1 MLDIAPKEQVLPTA
15 DGEYV
20 LFRSTLE
27 SRWAMAFELL
37 KIDWHYENRFP
48 LPNGTYL
55 PDFYLPEIG
64 WIEIKPTFE
73 ELKEAEPKL
82 QTFALHKSDLL
93 EEELPFYSISSEHPT
108 FRVSSKS
115 NDSMLI
121 EWLPSGEVCPRD
133 RDYMID
139 TFRSQTKTA
148 LYQADRAQ
156 YVDFV
161 DRAVSMAQEAHIDE
175 PLPIDSVMTLAVRSM
190 VKEHRGTVE
199 ASEDGEVELP
209 PPDVESEAPF

>member
-1 MLDIAPKEQVLPTA
+1 
-15 DGEYV
+15 
-20 LFRSTLE
+20 
-27 SRWAMAFELL
+27 MAFELL
-37 KIDWHYENRFP
+37 KIDWHYEPNRFP

-82 QTFALHKSDLL
+82 RTFALHKSDLL
-93 EEELPFYSISSEHPT
+93 EEELPFYSISSEYPT

-139 TFRSQTKTA
+139 TFRSQTKRA
-148 LYQADRAQ
+148 LYEADRAQ

-190 VKEHRGTVE
+190 VKEHRETVE